1 MLKLSI
7 ITINYNDAKGLE
19 KTIKSVISQTYK
31 NYEYIVI
38 DGDSKDGS
46 KGVIEKYN
54 DNINV
59 AISEPDSGT
68 YNAMN
73 KGASFA
79 KGEYLLFLNSGDNLY
94 NDSVLHEL
102 FETHPTTDIVSSCC
116 IDYTETTRYLK
127 TPPKKVSL
135 YTFVGG
141 SLPHPT
147 SIIRKNIFD
156 RIGGYNEQYKI
167 LSDWL
172 FFIDAILIHNA
183 TYSTTEVI
191 MTEFNCFGI
200 SSTKGHTE
208 INDCYLELEKRFG
221 KILSD
226 YLRPED
232 EAIQNVAFWIANLS
246 KTKKKLI
253 SFPFKVANRILK
265 LRNTLSRKIGVTII
279 K

>member
-1 MLKLSI
+1 MIKLSI

-102 FETHPTTDIVSSCC
+102 FETHPTTDVVSSCC
-116 IDYTETTRYLK
+116 IDYTETTRYLR

-147 SIIRKNIFD
+147 SIIKKTIFD

-172 FFIDAILIHNA
+172 FFIDAILINNA
-183 TYSTTEVI
+183 TYSTTNII

-200 SSTKGHTE
+200 SSTKGETE
-208 INDCYLELEKRFG
+208 INDCYIELEKRFG

-226 YLRPED
+226 YLKPED

-246 KTKKKLI
+246 KTKKNLI
-253 SFPFKVANRILK
+253 SFPFKVVNRILK
-265 LRNTLSRKIGVTII
+265 LRNTLSRKIGVTVI

>member
-1 MLKLSI
+1 MIKLSI

-59 AISEPDSGT
+59 AISEPDFGT

-102 FETHPTTDIVSSCC
+102 FETHPTTDVVSSCC
-116 IDYTETTRYLK
+116 IDYTETTRYLR

-147 SIIRKNIFD
+147 SIIKKTIFD

-172 FFIDAILIHNA
+172 FFIDAILINNA
-183 TYSTTEVI
+183 TYSTTNII

-200 SSTKGHTE
+200 SSTKGETE
-208 INDCYLELEKRFG
+208 INDCYIELEKRFG

-226 YLRPED
+226 YLKPED

-246 KTKKKLI
+246 KTKKNLI
-253 SFPFKVANRILK
+253 SFPFKVVNRILK
-265 LRNTLSRKIGVTII
+265 LRNTLSRKIGVTVI